1 MLSCC
6 CMWCGVSEES
16 KRHSREQSTQA
27 TIETEANNHTSSRE
41 RVSLA
46 LVFTATHCNTRR
58 QEGECPLLSCLLQ
71 HTATHCNTR
80 QHTATHCY
88 TRRQESECP
97 LLFCLLQHTAT
108 HGNTRQHTATHS
120 NTRRHPDL
128 CLSPH
133 KHTRSL
139 IYMKHTCSERTGRC
153 SNLVLKMLILF
164 L

>member
-1 MLSCC
+1 LLSCC

-71 HTATHCNTR
+71 HTATHCNTHVVKR
-80 QHTATHCY
+80 ASVPCSRVYYNTLQHTATHCY

-120 NTRRHPDL
+120 NTR
-128 CLSPH
+128 
-133 KHTRSL
+133 
-139 IYMKHTCSERTGRC
+139 
-153 SNLVLKMLILF
+153 
-164 L
+164 